1 MKKLFTLA
9 AALAVVYVL
18 MGRGTAPAPPDG
30 TPAPVHGVD
39 SAVPAEHDRA
49 AAPAQSTDGASVDDA
64 YASHRSH
71 VQVTGSG
78 VIARLLP
85 EDDNGS
91 RHQRFIIR
99 LPSGLTLLVAH
110 NIDLAARVPG
120 LNKGDEISFS
130 GEYEWNERGG
140 VLHWTHHDPRSVHP
154 GGWLEHDG
162 QRYQ

>member
-1 MKKLFTLA
+1 MKRLLILA
-9 AALAVVYVL
+9 AAITVAYVL
-18 MGRGTAPAPPDG
+18 MGRGTAPVPHDVA
-30 TPAPVHGVD
+30 TAPVHSSG
-39 SAVPAEHDRA
+39 
-49 AAPAQSTDGASVDDA
+49 STAVDDA
-64 YASHRSH
+64 YARHHSH

-91 RHQRFIIR
+91 RHQRFVIR

-110 NIDLAARVPG
+110 NIDLAARVPA
-120 LNKGDEISFS
+120 LKKGDDISFS

-154 GGWLEHDG
+154 DGWLEHDG